1 MRYAR
6 SQGALIFENLFQK
19 IKMTTH
25 WFNVGM
31 LVCLL
36 GFALGYDIASRR
48 IPNWLVAG
56 GLCAGVSFS
65 FLSLVGLGVSDSLLG
80 VLAGFAAMLPLY
92 LLRAMGAGDVKL
104 MAAVGAFLG
113 PMPVL
118 GAALLTFVA
127 GGVLSVI
134 VALWSGALMRVLA
147 NLRLM
152 GLVALSDRSSGLSLR
167 DVQTTGRLPY
177 ALAIA
182 VGTGL
187 QLWLATQDGWPF
199 K

>member
-1 MRYAR
+1 
-6 SQGALIFENLFQK
+6 
-19 IKMTTH
+19 MTDF
-25 WFNVGM
+25 WRVPVV

-36 GFALGYDIASRR
+36 GLALWHDIANRR
-48 IPNWLVAG
+48 IPNWLTGAG
-56 GLCAGVSFS
+56 LLAGLGFS
-65 FLSLVGLGVSDSLLG
+65 FLTPNGIGPGSSLLG
-80 VLAGFAAMLPLY
+80 ALAGFSVILPLY

-113 PMPVL
+113 PLPAL

-127 GGVLSVI
+127 GGVLSVT
-134 VALWSGALMRVLA
+134 VALWSRSLCRVLN

-152 GLVALSDRSSGLSLR
+152 GMVALIGRSSGVAIS

-187 QLWLATQDGWPF
+187 QLWLATQGSWPF

>member
-1 MRYAR
+1 MITAWI
-6 SQGALIFENLFQK
+6 GVGVLATVLGLALW
-19 IKMTTH
+19 H
-25 WFNVGM
+25 
-31 LVCLL
+31 
-36 GFALGYDIASRR
+36 DIASRR
-48 IPNWLVAG
+48 IPNWLIGVGLVG
-56 GLCAGVSFS
+56 GLGGSV
-65 FLSLVGLGVSDSLLG
+65 LIPNGLGLGSSLLG
-80 VLAGFAAMLPLY
+80 ALAGFAVLIPLY

-113 PMPVL
+113 PIPVL
-118 GAALLTFVA
+118 GAALLTFVV
-127 GGVLSVI
+127 GGVLSLTAAI
-134 VALWSGALMRVLA
+134 GSRSLGRVLN

-152 GLVALSDRSSGLSLR
+152 GMVALIGRSSGITVR

-187 QLWLATQDGWPF
+187 QLWLATQGSWPF

>member
-1 MRYAR
+1 MIYLWPIREVFILVLLL
-6 SQGALIFENLFQK
+6 AL
-19 IKMTTH
+19 
-25 WFNVGM
+25 
-31 LVCLL
+31 
-36 GFALGYDIASRR
+36 AYDITSRR
-48 IPNWLVAG
+48 IPNWLTGG
-56 GLCAGVSFS
+56 GL
-65 FLSLVGLGVSDSLLG
+65 LVGLGIGFLTPEGIGPGNSLLG
-80 VLAGFAAMLPLY
+80 ALAGFAALLPLY

-113 PMPVL
+113 PLPTL
-118 GAALLTFVA
+118 GAALLTFVS
-127 GGVLSVI
+127 GGLLSLT
-134 VALWSGALMRVLA
+134 VAIWSKSMSRVLN

-152 GLVALSDRSSGLSLR
+152 GMVALMGRSSGMEMR

-187 QLWLATQDGWPF
+187 QLWLATQGSWPF